1 MHMHT
6 VSPLSLVVSM
16 SVILLRLWV
25 QLNNRINTHD
35 GNASL
40 DSTLELFDLAHA
52 RFEHTSLEAVVD
64 PPLHQVE
71 TVVLVGLLLG
81 DGLLFL
87 VGIAFLY
94 ALREGVADTELGDE
108 FGGVLGCVD
117 SQGLGDDEEGLGEF
131 ADGELLAGAL

>member
-1 MHMHT
+1 M
-6 VSPLSLVVSM
+6 VSLPI
-16 SVILLRLWV
+16 ILLRLWV
-25 QLNNRINTHD
+25 QLNHRINTHD
-35 GNASL
+35 SNASF
-40 DSTLELFDLAHA
+40 DSTLELLDLAHA

-81 DGLLFL
+81 NGLLFL
-87 VGIAFLY
+87 VGVAFLY
-94 ALREGVADTELGDE
+94 ALREGVADTKLGDE

-131 ADGELLAGAL
+131 ANGELLPGAL

>member
-1 MHMHT
+1 MHT
-6 VSPLSLVVSM
+6 QSPLSLVVSM

-40 DSTLELFDLAHA
+40 DSTLKLFDLAHA
-52 RFEHTSLEAVVD
+52 RFEHTSLKAVVD
-64 PPLHQVE
+64 PSLHQVE

-117 SQGLGDDEEGLGEF
+117 SQGLGDDEEGLGKF
-131 ADGELLAGAL
+131 ADGELLAGSL